1 MYRII
6 YQLICIYRKE
16 GGGVEGGVIQLASSI
31 NPGVDIT
38 RLYTYGQENSLIQ
51 SSYIKDFT

>member
-38 RLYTYGQENSLIQ
+38 RLYTYGQEN
-51 SSYIKDFT
+51 